1 MRQHFIA
8 VLLLIGLPACQ
19 HQQTDGT
26 NPHPIPWLA
35 DHRWFQSAAT
45 PATPPISFLIVA
57 GEQVGPIKE
66 AATEASLIALL
77 GAANVRRDT
86 IYLVEGAFD
95 IGTTLYKNTIDQA
108 QILWAD
114 KRHFAHPQSV
124 LLRPERDENNKLLAS
139 GTPRWITDQGLKIGL
154 SLRAVE
160 KLNGRA
166 FALYGFGWDYGGLSA
181 GWKGGRLEQKGG
193 KTFIGLGFGVSD
205 SLPDAQEKLYESLM
219 GDQEF
224 LSNNPAMQQLNPTIQ
239 NLTISFQ

>member
-1 MRQHFIA
+1 MRQHFVA

-19 HQQTDGT
+19 QQQTDATKHAPDSLVSG
-26 NPHPIPWLA
+26 PSLVP
-35 DHRWFQSAAT
+35 SAAAPGIT
-45 PATPPISFLIVA
+45 PISFLIIP
-57 GEQVGPIKE
+57 GQQVGPINE
-66 AATEASLIALL
+66 GTTEASLIALL

-86 IYLVEGAFD
+86 IYLAEGAFD

-139 GTPRWITDQGLKIGL
+139 GTPRWITDQGLKIGM

-181 GWKGGRLEQKGG
+181 GWKGGTLEKKGG
-193 KTFIGLGFGVSD
+193 KTFIGMGFGVPNPLSK
-205 SLPDAQEKLYESLM
+205 AQEKLYESVM

-224 LSNNPAMQQLNPTIQ
+224 LSNDPAMQQLNPSIQ
-239 NLTISFQ
+239 NLTISFK